1 MSEDITNMDD
11 DSPATRGPGIIGL
24 IKALAFITIIVI
36 VEVVAASMF
45 IPTAYETEKLAREIV
60 SASNGDETA
69 SNVGESTVLDGQ
81 LDTPMSEV
89 LIGTYNVT
97 RFNPETG
104 TTLTIDVEIHGAV
117 LAEEEDDFLQR
128 FEKNK
133 GRVGEQVIMT
143 FHSAEGTDLTEA
155 GLGLIKRKILEKT
168 NRALGKPLVRE
179 LLFSK
184 FNFVER

>member
-1 MSEDITNMDD
+1 MSEDLSNMN
-11 DSPATRGPGIIGL
+11 SETPAQKGIGIIGL
-24 IKALAFITIIVI
+24 IKAVAFITLIVI

-45 IPTAYETEKLAREIV
+45 IPTAYETEELAREIV
-60 SASNGDETA
+60 SASAGEEGA
-69 SNVGESTVLDGQ
+69 SDASESTVLDGE
-81 LDTPMSEV
+81 LDMELSEV
-89 LIGTYNVT
+89 PIGSYNVT

-104 TTLTIDVEIHGAV
+104 TTLTIDVEIHGTV
-117 LAEEEDDFLQR
+117 LAEEEDDYLER

-168 NRALGKPLVRE
+168 NRSLGKPLVRE